1 MATQRKLDEVYM
13 ACARAVA
20 ALSHAER
27 KKVGAIMVS
36 GGDGHGIIAEG
47 YNGTPSGFDN
57 CCEIKE
63 VEFHEVIWTHIY
75 KQWHCP
81 TCNKYFDGNE
91 IEPKVGLY
99 RREHKIVSLRT
110 KPEVLHAE
118 SNAIAKV
125 AKSTNSSRGATLYI
139 TYSPCFECSKQIIQ
153 AGIKR
158 VVYDEEYRLT
168 EGLEL
173 LRKANIEVQKL

>member
-1 MATQRKLDEVYM
+1 M

-57 CCEIKE
+57 ACELPAENHVLENHTNWCMK
-63 VEFHEVIWTHIY
+63 
-75 KQWHCP
+75 
-81 TCNKYFDGNE
+81 CNKT
-91 IEPKVGLY
+91 VS
-99 RREHKIVSLRT
+99 REEYILGGGCRLVT

-125 AKSTNSSRGATLYI
+125 AKSTNSSRGATLYV
-139 TYSPCFECSKQIIQ
+139 TCSPCFECSKMIIQ
-153 AGIKR
+153 AGIRR

-168 EGLEL
+168 EGIAL
-173 LRKANIEVQKL
+173 LRRANIEVEKL